1 MLLSCCALNG
11 MCQVIS
17 GRVPIRRV
25 THEVDDMWGDT
36 TLGEACPVVAS
47 LLTGAESE
55 ILLLEPGGDARWPW
69 PLDIAPLVTG
79 AIDRGCHVRVLFGR
93 WPSTATARLFAQQA
107 SDAGAELRTGG
118 APDQTMMAVD
128 DTAALLP
135 ADATEI
141 TVVTQAHVV
150 RLLRGLGDLAWARAA
165 AARVGAA
172 TRAGVATRLGAATRL
187 GTAARGGAADV
198 ADQPDGP
205 AHRDA
210 DTAYRTLQRRIVQ
223 LLADGA
229 KDETIARVTGL
240 SVRTCRRHIADIMR
254 RLDAVSRFQAG
265 ANAVRLGLT
274 GAEPAPRR

>member
-1 MLLSCCALNG
+1 
-11 MCQVIS
+11 
-17 GRVPIRRV
+17 
-25 THEVDDMWGDT
+25 MWGET
-36 TLGEACPVVAS
+36 TLDDARPGVAS

-55 ILLLEPGGDARWPW
+55 ILLVEPGGDARWPW
-69 PLDIAPLVTG
+69 PLDIAPLVTS

-93 WPSTATARLFAQQA
+93 WPSSSTATLFARRA
-107 SDAGAELRTGG
+107 SEAGAELRTGG

-135 ADATEI
+135 ADASEV
-141 TVVTQAHVV
+141 TVVTQPNVV
-150 RLLRGLGDLAWARAA
+150 RLLRGFGDLAWARAAAARMGA

-187 GTAARGGAADV
+187 GTGARGGTPVGADR
-198 ADQPDGP
+198 PDEAG
-205 AHRDA
+205 HRDA